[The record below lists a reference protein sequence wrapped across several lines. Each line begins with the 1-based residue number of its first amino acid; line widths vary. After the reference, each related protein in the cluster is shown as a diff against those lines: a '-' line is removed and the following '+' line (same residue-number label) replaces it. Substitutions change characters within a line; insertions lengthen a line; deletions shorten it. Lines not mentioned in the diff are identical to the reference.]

1 MAGVATGSMGEEGM
15 PRVAKGN
22 SEEAPME
29 VGWGGHTKWEDDRYR
44 SAEDEGE
51 DDKLHR
57 ELHAESR
64 VVAEGR

>member
-1 MAGVATGSMGEEGM
+1 MARGTKGS
-15 PRVAKGN
+15 